1 MNRLA
6 TLVRGIG
13 EVAQKAKP
21 FYSPIDKAI
30 SEIVQTKGT
39 GDQMLAQILKTKG
52 VAKELKERPA
62 IKAALQQPKITKAEL
77 EKVAAEN
84 PPPEVF
90 EKVDR
95 GPSEAKYRVEHDDVN
110 DRYDVVDDYSD
121 VVRSFR
127 NYDDAESYA
136 YKLGSGTA
144 KYESYQL
151 PGGKNYREIK
161 LMLPDTSSEARENL
175 RKFQNQMKEKYDSLN
190 WRRFAGAEDQ
200 LEHDKLLAQEKK
212 QSFRSSHFSE
222 PNILAH
228 ARVSDRTGPNG
239 EKILHVEEI
248 QSDWHQKGRKEGYR
262 DQKENVN
269 EKKYYEY
276 VKDLISR
283 YQDRIANTYA
293 PNETDP
299 LKKSMQ
305 IPQALRDE
313 RDPQKIAESMGE
325 LDKLQDMFVLMYQ
338 ELSAANKGVP
348 DAPFKQN
355 WHELVMKRLLDD
367 AAKNGYDKVV
377 ITPGIEQVKR
387 YPEAMRNIADEIVW
401 NPIDQESKA
410 ITMRKNGFSVFSAQV
425 DNNGIVTQSE
435 VPKAIGKSL
444 DELIGKS
451 MAEQAIK
458 NPAGEIKG
466 KDFTV
471 GGKGMEGFYDQ
482 MLPAF
487 LNDYG
492 KKWGARVGQYEI
504 YPYEMAEK
512 RKELIN
518 NLIKQGHTPESAEK
532 QALGI
537 YPEKEPSILL
547 HSFDI
552 TPQMREDIVG
562 KGQPLYQAIPA
573 GVGAGTL
580 AAPQEEVTDQPMK
593 KGGAVHLSQGGEPE
607 TPEQQFEHYLRMLR
621 INASGGKDKYGSS
634 VGGRFGVNIPIAK
647 DIFIEPFVQGFV
659 FKPDTGK
666 LMSGGVGGANLN
678 ISFKNGGNVSE
689 DAMRL
694 AVLNKKI
701 QHKAGGGKMEVLK
714 AIGRGLRGMREPKN
728 QINIIKEGGGNWL
741 AGNVEGAL
749 KPLKREDA
757 SVSKPDPLNQWVDK
771 QLTRYIKNQMGT
783 KEDPIRLS
791 AEKNNIHMP
800 TYEIYDPSNSK
811 LMQKRLAAGMPVK
824 NLGKSETA
832 RNWENIVDRSIY
844 PNSAGSYVHGSLDP
858 DILKNN
864 PWLTKIN
871 PETEVYY
878 ATGLRRDLGLDHLVD
893 ELRNATNPASGLP
906 SELLI
911 KPESLS
917 KLSVQQAVERV
928 AKINEWRAAQ
938 KAEAD
943 LLRARNPATVL
954 HKEYP
959 EGYSWY
965 ELKNPEG
972 AKNTSALEDALKY
985 EGEQMGHCVGAYC
998 PDVAEGRS
1006 RIYSLR
1012 DKKGQPHVTI
1022 ETTNSMTPSEFYYSK
1037 NVPESLLNKLSE
1049 LEKSPLDFDWEKVV
1063 RESPEYRATVT
1074 IKQIKG
1080 KANLA
1085 PKEEYLPF
1093 VQDFVRSGNWS
1104 NVRDLQNTGLM
1115 RVDLLK
1121 KAGWDLGDINKEYL
1135 TKQEFEDIKRGM
1147 DNSMKPP
1154 YGSTDEGMKR
1164 GGFIKFDN
1172 KNIDAMRMAV
1182 MNKQLRKRHG

>member
-367 AAKNGYDKVV
+367 AAKNGYDKVI
-377 ITPGIEQVKR
+377 ITPG
-387 YPEAMRNIADEIVW
+387 
-401 NPIDQESKA
+401 
-410 ITMRKNGFSVFSAQV
+410 
-425 DNNGIVTQSE
+425 
-435 VPKAIGKSL
+435 
-444 DELIGKS
+444 
-451 MAEQAIK
+451 AEQAKRYDLSKHVEELNYKK
-458 NPAGEIKG
+458 NADGTYQLSAQAGGRGNMIGEAIDESELERHVG
-466 KDFTV
+466 KDVAQKIINNEGFDRNFGGNGSVSQPKDIWKGLSGLDLQV
-471 GGKGMEGFYDQ
+471 GGEGMRGFYDQ

-492 KKWGARVGQYEI
+492 KKWGVRVGQYEI

-573 GVGAGTL
+573 GIGAGTL
-580 AAPQEEVTDQPMK
+580 AAPQEEVPEQPMK
-593 KGGAVHLSQGGEPE
+593 KGGAV
-607 TPEQQFEHYLRMLR
+607 
-621 INASGGKDKYGSS
+621 
-634 VGGRFGVNIPIAK
+634 
-647 DIFIEPFVQGFV
+647 
-659 FKPDTGK
+659 
-666 LMSGGVGGANLN
+666 
-678 ISFKNGGNVSE
+678 
-689 DAMRL
+689 
-694 AVLNKKI
+694 
-701 QHKAGGGKMEVLK
+701 
-714 AIGRGLRGMREPKN
+714 GM
-728 QINIIKEGGGNWL
+728 
-741 AGNVEGAL
+741 
-749 KPLKREDA
+749 
-757 SVSKPDPLNQWVDK
+757 
-771 QLTRYIKNQMGT
+771 
-783 KEDPIRLS
+783 
-791 AEKNNIHMP
+791 
-800 TYEIYDPSNSK
+800 
-811 LMQKRLAAGMPVK
+811 
-824 NLGKSETA
+824 
-832 RNWENIVDRSIY
+832 
-844 PNSAGSYVHGSLDP
+844 
-858 DILKNN
+858 
-864 PWLTKIN
+864 
-871 PETEVYY
+871 
-878 ATGLRRDLGLDHLVD
+878 
-893 ELRNATNPASGLP
+893 
-906 SELLI
+906 
-911 KPESLS
+911 
-917 KLSVQQAVERV
+917 
-928 AKINEWRAAQ
+928 
-938 KAEAD
+938 
-943 LLRARNPATVL
+943 
-954 HKEYP
+954 
-959 EGYSWY
+959 
-965 ELKNPEG
+965 
-972 AKNTSALEDALKY
+972 
-985 EGEQMGHCVGAYC
+985 
-998 PDVAEGRS
+998 
-1006 RIYSLR
+1006 
-1012 DKKGQPHVTI
+1012 
-1022 ETTNSMTPSEFYYSK
+1022 
-1037 NVPESLLNKLSE
+1037 
-1049 LEKSPLDFDWEKVV
+1049 
-1063 RESPEYRATVT
+1063 
-1074 IKQIKG
+1074 
-1080 KANLA
+1080 
-1085 PKEEYLPF
+1085 
-1093 VQDFVRSGNWS
+1093 
-1104 NVRDLQNTGLM
+1104 
-1115 RVDLLK
+1115 
-1121 KAGWDLGDINKEYL
+1121 
-1135 TKQEFEDIKRGM
+1135 
-1147 DNSMKPP
+1147 
-1154 YGSTDEGMKR
+1154 
-1164 GGFIKFDN
+1164 
-1172 KNIDAMRMAV
+1172 DAMRMAV
-1182 MNKQLRKRHG
+1182 MNKQLDRKSTRLNSSH

>member
-367 AAKNGYDKVV
+367 AAKKGYDKVV
-377 ITPGIEQVKR
+377 ITPGIEQVRR

-471 GGKGMEGFYDQ
+471 GG
-482 MLPAF
+482 
-487 LNDYG
+487 
-492 KKWGARVGQYEI
+492 RVWKASTI
-504 YPYEMAEK
+504 
-512 RKELIN
+512 RCC
-518 NLIKQGHTPESAEK
+518 
-532 QALGI
+532 
-537 YPEKEPSILL
+537 L
-547 HSFDI
+547 HS
-552 TPQMREDIVG
+552 
-562 KGQPLYQAIPA
+562 
-573 GVGAGTL
+573 
-580 AAPQEEVTDQPMK
+580 
-593 KGGAVHLSQGGEPE
+593 
-607 TPEQQFEHYLRMLR
+607 
-621 INASGGKDKYGSS
+621 
-634 VGGRFGVNIPIAK
+634 
-647 DIFIEPFVQGFV
+647 
-659 FKPDTGK
+659 
-666 LMSGGVGGANLN
+666 
-678 ISFKNGGNVSE
+678 
-689 DAMRL
+689 
-694 AVLNKKI
+694 
-701 QHKAGGGKMEVLK
+701 
-714 AIGRGLRGMREPKN
+714 
-728 QINIIKEGGGNWL
+728 
-741 AGNVEGAL
+741 
-749 KPLKREDA
+749 
-757 SVSKPDPLNQWVDK
+757 
-771 QLTRYIKNQMGT
+771 
-783 KEDPIRLS
+783 
-791 AEKNNIHMP
+791 
-800 TYEIYDPSNSK
+800 
-811 LMQKRLAAGMPVK
+811 
-824 NLGKSETA
+824 
-832 RNWENIVDRSIY
+832 
-844 PNSAGSYVHGSLDP
+844 
-858 DILKNN
+858 
-864 PWLTKIN
+864 
-871 PETEVYY
+871 
-878 ATGLRRDLGLDHLVD
+878 
-893 ELRNATNPASGLP
+893 
-906 SELLI
+906 
-911 KPESLS
+911 
-917 KLSVQQAVERV
+917 
-928 AKINEWRAAQ
+928 
-938 KAEAD
+938 
-943 LLRARNPATVL
+943 
-954 HKEYP
+954 
-959 EGYSWY
+959 
-965 ELKNPEG
+965 
-972 AKNTSALEDALKY
+972 
-985 EGEQMGHCVGAYC
+985 
-998 PDVAEGRS
+998 
-1006 RIYSLR
+1006 
-1012 DKKGQPHVTI
+1012 
-1022 ETTNSMTPSEFYYSK
+1022 
-1037 NVPESLLNKLSE
+1037 
-1049 LEKSPLDFDWEKVV
+1049 
-1063 RESPEYRATVT
+1063 
-1074 IKQIKG
+1074 
-1080 KANLA
+1080 
-1085 PKEEYLPF
+1085 
-1093 VQDFVRSGNWS
+1093 
-1104 NVRDLQNTGLM
+1104 
-1115 RVDLLK
+1115 
-1121 KAGWDLGDINKEYL
+1121 
-1135 TKQEFEDIKRGM
+1135 
-1147 DNSMKPP
+1147 
-1154 YGSTDEGMKR
+1154 
-1164 GGFIKFDN
+1164 
-1172 KNIDAMRMAV
+1172 
-1182 MNKQLRKRHG
+1182 

>member
-1 MNRLA
+1 MNPLA

-13 EVAQKAKP
+13 EVAQKGKP

-62 IKAALQQPKITKAEL
+62 IKAALQQPKITKSEL

-95 GPSEAKYRVEHDDVN
+95 GPSEAKYRVEHDDVT
-110 DRYDVVDDYSD
+110 DRYNVIDDYSD

-144 KYESYQL
+144 QYEKWQL

-161 LMLPDTSSEARENL
+161 LMLPLNKRLEFVDKRINELQPIINKQPIGITPERQEYSKLWEEKELLNKSSGY
-175 RKFQNQMKEKYDSLN
+175 K
-190 WRRFAGAEDQ
+190 
-200 LEHDKLLAQEKK
+200 
-212 QSFRSSHFSE
+212 SSHFDE

-248 QSDWHQKGRKEGYR
+248 QSDWHQAGRKKG
-262 DQKENVN
+262 
-269 EKKYYEY
+269 
-276 VKDLISR
+276 
-283 YQDRIANTYA
+283 YA
-293 PNETDP
+293 PKDAEAQ
-299 LKKSMQ
+299 LKAGEERMAQRGEEIRRLSSRMASLDDTQ
-305 IPQALRDE
+305 LDEFNALAAE
-313 RDPQKIAESMGE
+313 RQR
-325 LDKLQDMFVLMYQ
+325 LQDLQGEEIDWGNRIYD
-338 ELSAANKGVP
+338 ARNTGVP

-367 AAKNGYDKVV
+367 AAKKGYDKVI
-377 ITPGIEQVKR
+377 ITPG
-387 YPEAMRNIADEIVW
+387 
-401 NPIDQESKA
+401 
-410 ITMRKNGFSVFSAQV
+410 
-425 DNNGIVTQSE
+425 
-435 VPKAIGKSL
+435 
-444 DELIGKS
+444 
-451 MAEQAIK
+451 AEQAKRYNLSKYIDSIELHPNEFPNKDSRPYYFIAYNK
-458 NPAGEIKG
+458 NQERVADDTVSEKELENYIG
-466 KDFTV
+466 KDLAN
-471 GGKGMEGFYDQ
+471 KLLGMEPNKEGGRYLEGANLVSGGEGMKGFYDQ

-492 KKWGARVGQYEI
+492 KKWGVKVGTYDLPAGEKMIPDNAGLGMIRSGEQEI
-504 YPYEMAEK
+504 IPV
-512 RKELIN
+512 
-518 NLIKQGHTPESAEK
+518 
-532 QALGI
+532 
-537 YPEKEPSILL
+537 

-580 AAPQEEVTDQPMK
+580 AAPQEEVPEQPMK
-593 KGGAVHLSQGGEPE
+593 KGGAVG
-607 TPEQQFEHYLRMLR
+607 M
-621 INASGGKDKYGSS
+621 
-634 VGGRFGVNIPIAK
+634 
-647 DIFIEPFVQGFV
+647 
-659 FKPDTGK
+659 
-666 LMSGGVGGANLN
+666 
-678 ISFKNGGNVSE
+678 

-701 QHKAGGGKMEVLK
+701 QHKAGGGKMEVIK

-728 QINIIKEGGGNWL
+728 QTNIIKEGGGNWV
-741 AGNVEGAL
+741 AGGVERVL
-749 KPLKREDA
+749 KPLKREDV

-783 KEDPIRLS
+783 KEDPIRASADKGILHYEPVGWWRRGVGVSARANRKLAGLNTDPISTTPYGMAWENVADVAISGAPYRMHLPMIS
-791 AEKNNIHMP
+791 AEDAPDALRALGGEFAFQNPNA
-800 TYEIYDPSNSK
+800 
-811 LMQKRLAAGMPVK
+811 LAYSMNKGITAE
-824 NLGKSETA
+824 NLGF
-832 RNWENIVDRSIY
+832 N
-844 PNSAGSYVHGSLDP
+844 
-858 DILKNN
+858 
-864 PWLTKIN
+864 
-871 PETEVYY
+871 
-878 ATGLRRDLGLDHLVD
+878 HLID
-893 ELRNATNPASGLP
+893 ELRNAINPASGLP
-906 SELLI
+906 RELLI

-917 KLSVQQAVERV
+917 KLSVPQAVERV

-972 AKNTSALEDALKY
+972 AKNSSALEDALKY
-985 EGEQMGHCVGAYC
+985 EGEQMGHCVGGYC

-1022 ETTNSMTPSEFYYSK
+1022 EVRPGMTPE
-1037 NVPESLLNKLSE
+1037 EQAARGMREIGGHLNKIL
-1049 LEKSPLDFDWEKVV
+1049 
-1063 RESPEYRATVT
+1063 
-1074 IKQIKG
+1074 QIKG

-1104 NVRDLQNTGLM
+1104 DVRDLQNTGLM

-1121 KAGWDLGDINKEYL
+1121 KEGWDLGDINKKYL

-1182 MNKQLRKRHG
+1182 MNKRLRKRHG

>member
-367 AAKNGYDKVV
+367 AAKKGYDKVV

-425 DNNGIVTQSE
+425 DNKGIVTQSE
-435 VPKAIGKSL
+435 VPEAIGKSL

-504 YPYEMAEK
+504 YPYEIAEK

-518 NLIKQGHTPESAEK
+518 NLIKQGNTPESAEK

-580 AAPQEEVTDQPMK
+580 AAPQEEVPEQPMK
-593 KGGAVHLSQGGEPE
+593 KGGAVG
-607 TPEQQFEHYLRMLR
+607 M
-621 INASGGKDKYGSS
+621 
-634 VGGRFGVNIPIAK
+634 
-647 DIFIEPFVQGFV
+647 
-659 FKPDTGK
+659 
-666 LMSGGVGGANLN
+666 
-678 ISFKNGGNVSE
+678 

-701 QHKAGGGKMEVLK
+701 QHKAGGGKMEALK

>member
-580 AAPQEEVTDQPMK
+580 AAPQEEVPEQPMK
-593 KGGAVHLSQGGEPE
+593 KGGAVG
-607 TPEQQFEHYLRMLR
+607 M
-621 INASGGKDKYGSS
+621 
-634 VGGRFGVNIPIAK
+634 
-647 DIFIEPFVQGFV
+647 
-659 FKPDTGK
+659 
-666 LMSGGVGGANLN
+666 
-678 ISFKNGGNVSE
+678 

-701 QHKAGGGKMEVLK
+701 QHKAGGGKMEALK

-728 QINIIKEGGGNWL
+728 QTNIIKEGGGNWL

-749 KPLKREDA
+749 KPLKREGV
-757 SVSKPDPLNQWVDK
+757 SVMPLNEAELANYKAQGYTVYNADTGTYSKPDPLNQWVDK

>member
-367 AAKNGYDKVV
+367 AAKKGYDKVV
-377 ITPGIEQVKR
+377 ITPGAQQAKR
-387 YPEAMRNIADEIVW
+387 YDLSKQVNSIEWNENDSRGASKLVTIYPHDG
-401 NPIDQESKA
+401 NPIELPIDS
-410 ITMRKNGFSVFSAQV
+410 NGVVLSRA
-425 DNNGIVTQSE
+425 GTQFDGKPIDE
-435 VPKAIGKSL
+435 VIGK
-444 DELIGKS
+444 DIGKKV
-451 MAEQAIK
+451 MADSY
-458 NPAGEIKG
+458 GE
-466 KDFTV
+466 
-471 GGKGMEGFYDQ
+471 
-482 MLPAF
+482 
-487 LNDYG
+487 
-492 KKWGARVGQYEI
+492 
-504 YPYEMAEK
+504 
-512 RKELIN
+512 
-518 NLIKQGHTPESAEK
+518 
-532 QALGI
+532 
-537 YPEKEPSILL
+537 
-547 HSFDI
+547 
-552 TPQMREDIVG
+552 
-562 KGQPLYQAIPA
+562 
-573 GVGAGTL
+573 
-580 AAPQEEVTDQPMK
+580 
-593 KGGAVHLSQGGEPE
+593 LSG
-607 TPEQQFEHYLRMLR
+607 
-621 INASGGKDKYGSS
+621 
-634 VGGRFGVNIPIAK
+634 
-647 DIFIEPFVQGFV
+647 
-659 FKPDTGK
+659 
-666 LMSGGVGGANLN
+666 
-678 ISFKNGGNVSE
+678 NG
-689 DAMRL
+689 
-694 AVLNKKI
+694 LNK
-701 QHKAGGGKMEVLK
+701 
-714 AIGRGLRGMREPKN
+714 IGR
-728 QINIIKEGGGNWL
+728 
-741 AGNVEGAL
+741 A
-749 KPLKREDA
+749 
-757 SVSKPDPLNQWVDK
+757 
-771 QLTRYIKNQMGT
+771 
-783 KEDPIRLS
+783 
-791 AEKNNIHMP
+791 
-800 TYEIYDPSNSK
+800 
-811 LMQKRLAAGMPVK
+811 
-824 NLGKSETA
+824 
-832 RNWENIVDRSIY
+832 
-844 PNSAGSYVHGSLDP
+844 
-858 DILKNN
+858 
-864 PWLTKIN
+864 
-871 PETEVYY
+871 
-878 ATGLRRDLGLDHLVD
+878 
-893 ELRNATNPASGLP
+893 
-906 SELLI
+906 
-911 KPESLS
+911 
-917 KLSVQQAVERV
+917 
-928 AKINEWRAAQ
+928 
-938 KAEAD
+938 
-943 LLRARNPATVL
+943 
-954 HKEYP
+954 
-959 EGYSWY
+959 
-965 ELKNPEG
+965 
-972 AKNTSALEDALKY
+972 
-985 EGEQMGHCVGAYC
+985 
-998 PDVAEGRS
+998 
-1006 RIYSLR
+1006 
-1012 DKKGQPHVTI
+1012 HV
-1022 ETTNSMTPSEFYYSK
+1022 
-1037 NVPESLLNKLSE
+1037 
-1049 LEKSPLDFDWEKVV
+1049 
-1063 RESPEYRATVT
+1063 
-1074 IKQIKG
+1074 
-1080 KANLA
+1080 
-1085 PKEEYLPF
+1085 
-1093 VQDFVRSGNWS
+1093 
-1104 NVRDLQNTGLM
+1104 
-1115 RVDLLK
+1115 
-1121 KAGWDLGDINKEYL
+1121 
-1135 TKQEFEDIKRGM
+1135 
-1147 DNSMKPP
+1147 
-1154 YGSTDEGMKR
+1154 
-1164 GGFIKFDN
+1164 
-1172 KNIDAMRMAV
+1172 
-1182 MNKQLRKRHG
+1182 